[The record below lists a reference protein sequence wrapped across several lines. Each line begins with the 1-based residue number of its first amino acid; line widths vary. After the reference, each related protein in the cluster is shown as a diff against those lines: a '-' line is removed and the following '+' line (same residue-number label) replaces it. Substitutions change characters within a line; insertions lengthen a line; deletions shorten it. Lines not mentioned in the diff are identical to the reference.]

1 MLKPCKVTYG
11 GKEYSI
17 EDYLGILHDGLL
29 DQMVKDGIIDD
40 SKFTPMLKTVEKTE
54 PETPLEK
61 FEYQKK
67 QISKNGKTEL
77 EIKKEIF
84 AKAKEMAAAIRA
96 LKIDGKGKAFDATL
110 GLPVA
115 VWNGAIETVAT
126 AIEAGVAVADAIKR
140 GLNYI
145 QKNNRGQW
153 NKKAYNDRVINE
165 LGLRGIEVNGEDLIV
180 QPLEDKATVEL
191 VNGFYSPLE
200 KGIAEAKTDKA
211 TGKGWMKVL
220 SGVTEADEL
229 NYTGVKDF
237 LESNADRPISRK
249 ELLDYM
255 KDNRIEVVEVVLGG
269 KQGLTRAETIQFNKI
284 DKEIDVL
291 EKERTRLARE
301 SYDKNQSPER
311 QPEYQEVT
319 AKIKAL
325 MVDWGRLR
333 DKAQDRSLDTKFN
346 QYQLEGEKE
355 NYKEVL
361 VTLPSKNVFD
371 KNKVEIKKN
380 YQSATQGTFDVYYN
394 GELLANGYDLFSA
407 GTSQYGQKT
416 DEQLNLFAKN
426 LYEKGDKYNKIE
438 NKQGNFKSS
447 HFDEPNIL
455 VHLRMNTRTD
465 SEGNKVLFIEEV
477 QSDWGQKGKKEG
489 FGIDD
494 TKYKKRLNEINLE
507 LDAIS
512 ERVGNKAD
520 QNKELLND
528 ITTLKTEDFN
538 AIAEKKYPDVYKD
551 LTNES
556 ILIKEKKD
564 LENKLFQ
571 FKNIPTAPFVTD
583 TNAWTKLGLK
593 TALKEAVAQ
602 GADKLAW
609 TTGEQQNDRYDLSKS
624 VKRVD
629 FIKVGAD
636 RYKYEALDLN
646 SKRIAFDDNG
656 TTSLKDI
663 ESMFG
668 KDIAEKV
675 KADKKGDLRLEG
687 DGLKVGGKGMKGF
700 YGSPTDGSLGIVG
713 GVAEKLFG
721 QKLGTIEINKGT
733 DDFTKDEAL
742 KLLKQGE
749 KIYTYNRGTMYRLYD
764 ESDINEATNYFS
776 KKGEAKST
784 QYSIDITPELK
795 EAVKEGIPLFKNDL
809 VQAKERLKVASAKLD
824 AVNRNFGIANDPEQI
839 AKVKFEY
846 YKALVDVAKAYIK
859 TGIDNVKD
867 FAKEIGEK
875 VEDVIDAWNEANGGK
890 KKTVEDF
897 KVESEPKQ
905 PKQKPIKDGDDFDE
919 DELNVMGITKKEAKR
934 IREELGEEQYQ
945 YQRKSRIALEAE
957 ADRKIADGF
966 SVPNLIKRI
975 NKDPKASDVEIELL
989 RRYFTSLTAR
999 INTKPTPA
1007 LLQERK
1013 DLMSAL
1019 DLLKTSAGRTVQ
1031 AFDGLIAVEDNLAS
1045 FLEEESKY
1053 ADLSENEIET
1063 LAKKYKE
1070 ASEALEKLKL
1080 LTEKAE
1086 DEALN
1091 KKLQSEL
1098 NKQQRASKPR
1108 GVIKEDFKA
1117 ERKKY
1122 VEDFR
1127 AELKRIRSTPNAVIL
1142 PYTRELIALA
1152 PFVKRMTESYVK
1164 EGVFELKD
1172 IVKRIQDE
1180 FKEDMPELTEGDIK
1194 DILAGQ
1200 YPNPRKTKNAKL
1212 AQVRDLEIQARL
1224 ERRIEELEAGIIKT
1238 KSPVERK
1245 VKSDKVDA
1253 LEKEI
1258 KLIKQRNPELT
1269 YPSKLEG
1276 RKTWYKNRIAEL
1288 KEDIKK
1294 GDYDNIVAPVSFIL
1308 DDEALK
1314 LKDEYI
1320 KFRDETTIRRENKE
1334 AEAMGTLEKNLKRL
1348 RELAEIKRVVQ
1359 TSIDVSIPLRQG
1371 VSVMLNPRT
1380 TKIGVEGYGKMLNT
1394 MFSEKK
1400 YNRLMYDI
1408 ENNPEFLRSKD
1419 DGIVYTDLG
1428 SNNIELRDESHP
1440 VKGFIQKIPILGKG
1454 IKISARAAAAWTN
1467 YARFELYQRQVRLLK
1482 AQGKTRENA
1491 KEAYEQAAAR
1501 VMTDTGRGKLPIL
1514 SDKQPSQEG
1523 TAIKQVLGTVF
1534 YGARLYSST
1543 FRKLNPF
1550 YYFNPRVDKTV
1561 RLEAFKD
1568 MAGYVASQIIV
1579 TTAVAAALG
1588 ATVSLDYDEPDF
1600 MKLRIGKRVIDLT
1613 AGQGVYIRT
1622 FLRLVHAAYNRFDP
1636 TVSEK
1641 DANEYA
1647 EFAKASVSTFWRNK
1661 LAPNTSYMLNA
1672 FSGKNGIGE
1681 KFDPYEIIKI
1691 YPMYTDDIINAFK
1704 EGSPLD
1710 ALFILPVGI
1719 SGLGYQEY
1727 SKDIRRARVS
1737 NYIKDPKIKSFF
1749 EKKKINITGQINQ
1762 EIYDA
1767 ETGDQVKMTKER
1779 SDKYEKSWSE
1789 YIIDR
1794 VKSEIPKLEKLSEE
1808 ELDKEIIKIKTNAT
1822 EFAKENVT
1830 GIDPK
1835 ILTIESDNEIY
1846 KLTPNQVKERKD
1858 IVMEYIKDYGKDI
1871 YDAQVESAIEI
1882 GKSIGEAK
1890 IIADKKVK
1898 SSANSYSKSIMLEKY
1913 TDQDGNIKIP
1923 LKE

>member
-1 MLKPCKVTYG
+1 MLNPCKVTYG

-54 PETPLEK
+54 LETSLEK
-61 FEYQKK
+61 FEYEKK
-67 QISKNGKTEL
+67 QISKKGKTEL

-84 AKAKEMAAAIRA
+84 AKAKEMAAAIRGA
-96 LKIDGKGKAFDATL
+96 KIDGKGKAFDATL

-115 VWNGAIETVAT
+115 VWNGAIETVAS
-126 AIEAGVAVADAIKR
+126 AIEAGVAIADAIKR

-145 QKNNRGQW
+145 QKNNRGVW

-237 LESNADRPISRK
+237 LNSNADRPISRK

-255 KDNRIEVVEVVLGG
+255 KDNRIEIVEVVLGG
-269 KQGLTRAETIQFNKI
+269 EDFTDESKWVKRSSGDGVWETIANDGTKLKI
-284 DKEIDVL
+284 DASQGDGEVYIYADNNEIGSEMYSDG
-291 EKERTRLARE
+291 ENPFDIGIKMIE
-301 SYDKNQSPER
+301 SLTD
-311 QPEYQEVT
+311 YQES
-319 AKIKAL
+319 I
-325 MVDWGRLR
+325 
-333 DKAQDRSLDTKFN
+333 TKFS
-346 QYQLEGEKE
+346 QYQLEGEKK
-355 NYKEVL
+355 NYKELL
-361 VTLPSKNVFD
+361 VTLPERTTDKSK
-371 KNKVEIKKN
+371 E
-380 YQSATQGTFDVYYN
+380 
-394 GELLANGYDLFSA
+394 
-407 GTSQYGQKT
+407 QK
-416 DEQLNLFAKN
+416 A
-426 LYEKGDKYNKIE
+426 YEDY
-438 NKQGNFKSS
+438 KQGLRNKYGDDYKGSQLTDAEIDRQVELKEATKQPKTQAFKSS

-465 SEGNKVLFIEEV
+465 VDGNKVLFLEEV

-489 FGIDD
+489 FGINDAE
-494 TKYKKRLNEINLE
+494 RLKLSNRRVEIENKGKSATAE
-507 LDAIS
+507 EQAEWLDI
-512 ERVGNKAD
+512 VNNK
-520 QNKELLND
+520 L
-528 ITTLKTEDFN
+528 TT
-538 AIAEKKYPDVYKD
+538 
-551 LTNES
+551 S
-556 ILIKEKKD
+556 IL
-564 LENKLFQ
+564 
-571 FKNIPTAPFVTD
+571 PTAPFVTD

-629 FIKVGAD
+629 FIKVGED

-700 YGSPTDGSLGIVG
+700 YGSPKDGSLGIVG

-742 KLLKQGE
+742 KLLNQGE

-764 ESDINEATNYFS
+764 ENDINEATNYFS

-795 EAVKEGIPLFKNDL
+795 QAVKEGIPLFKNDL
-809 VQAKERLKVASAKLD
+809 VQAKERLKLASAKLD

-859 TGIDNVKD
+859 TGINNVKD

-905 PKQKPIKDGDDFDE
+905 PKQKPIKDEDDFDE

-1045 FLEEESKY
+1045 FLEEEGKY
-1053 ADLSENEIET
+1053 SELDETEIET
-1063 LAKKYKE
+1063 LTKKYKE

-1224 ERRIEELEAGIIKT
+1224 ERRIEDLEAGIVKT

-1276 RKTWYKNRIAEL
+1276 RKTWYNNRIAEL

-1294 GDYDNIVAPVSFIL
+1294 GDYDEIIAPVSFIL

-1320 KFRDETTIRRENKE
+1320 KFRDETRIRRDNKE
-1334 AEAMGTLEKNLKRL
+1334 AETMGSLEKNLRRL

-1380 TKIGVEGYGKMLNT
+1380 TKIGVEGYSKMLNT

-1440 VKGFIQKIPILGKG
+1440 VKGFIQKIPILGSG

-1514 SDKQPSQEG
+1514 SDKQASQEG

-1534 YGARLYSST
+1534 YGARLYSSS

-1561 RLEAFKD
+1561 RWEAFKD

-1727 SKDIRRARVS
+1727 SKDIRKARVS
-1737 NYIKDPKIKSFF
+1737 NYIQDPKIKSFF

-1762 EIYDA
+1762 EIYDS
-1767 ETGDQVKMTKER
+1767 ETGDQVKMTKEQ

-1794 VKSEIPKLEKLSEE
+1794 VKSEMPKLEKLSEE
-1808 ELDKEIIKIKTNAT
+1808 KLDKEIIKIKTNAT

-1898 SSANSYSKSIMLEKY
+1898 SSANSYSKSVMLEKY

-1923 LKE
+1923 IKD